1 MSFLRHPVARWILFL
16 PAAALAWAVT
26 LLIIRFI
33 HGFWTDPDPSK
44 LNYFSALGEAL
55 VQFAGCFVFVF
66 VAATVAPAG
75 KVLVSAILMAV
86 VGMVGVLSL
95 IFSVTQG
102 QYPMVIVFGGGLLG
116 LVNAVVVVHK
126 QTPAFKPV

>member
-1 MSFLRHPVARWILFL
+1 MSFLRHPVTRWILFL
-16 PAAALAWAVT
+16 PAACIAWAVVM
-26 LLIIRFI
+26 LLIRFLN
-33 HGFWTDPDPSK
+33 GFWTDPDPAK
-44 LNYFSALGEAL
+44 LSYFSAFGEAL

-66 VAATVAPAG
+66 VAAMVAPAG

-102 QYPMVIVFGGGLLG
+102 QYPMVIVFVGGLLG

-126 QTPAFKPV
+126 QTPAFQPV